1 MITKF
6 IEFKNKNNTKG
17 IKITENS
24 IRSWK
29 RRKNGDRK
37 YSNKLEIEKSIYDR
51 ICKTIAGEN
60 GTEYIMLQDD
70 NMKFIMNVSN
80 NKATFIQHRAP
91 FTSGLHTIKVNITN
105 NIEEKTDE

>member
-6 IEFKNKNNTKG
+6 IEFKNRNNTKG
-17 IKITENS
+17 IKITENN

-37 YSNKLEIEKSIYDR
+37 YSNKLEIEKSIYER
-51 ICKTIAGEN
+51 ICKTVAREN
-60 GTEYIMLQDD
+60 ETEYIMLQDN
-70 NMKFIMNVSN
+70 NMKFIMDVPN
-80 NKATFIQHRAP
+80 NKVICIQHRVP

-105 NIEEKTDE
+105 NIEENADE